1 MSRIERLL
9 GKEIIVNRRFEMKW
23 LNDLKNYADKIFSKS
38 MQEIDLDYLDDE
50 DLSLLRDTKKLYKQ
64 VIEESENYI
73 QTMNYQIELI
83 ERIGYEMKET
93 KDRLD
98 RIERKLDIK

>member
-1 MSRIERLL
+1 MSRIKRLL
-9 GKEIIVNRRFEMKW
+9 GREVTENRRFEMNW
-23 LNDLKNYADKIFSKS
+23 INDLKNYADKIFSKS

-50 DLSLLRDTKKLYKQ
+50 DLLLLRDTQKLYKQ

-73 QTMNYQIELI
+73 HTMNYQIELI
-83 ERIGYEMKET
+83 ERICYEMKET